1 MLSKV
6 EVLRFYR
13 PEDISQEE
21 AYRSGF
27 WDVFASSEK
36 LCVSIESIVG
46 HCKVAVAVDAPEGES
61 QTSELSVSSLF
72 LFNMFCGNQPSRS
85 VWLSLYLV
93 NSKGR

>member
-1 MLSKV
+1 MKMLQGTVPSKV

-13 PEDISQEE
+13 PEDISQEQ

-46 HCKVAVAVDAPEGES
+46 HCKVAVDAPEGES
-61 QTSELSVSSLF
+61 LGDL
-72 LFNMFCGNQPSRS
+72 
-85 VWLSLYLV
+85 
-93 NSKGR
+93 